1 MYSAIYK
8 YKLIALYTS
17 NLVPRVLSYPPSLSL
32 CRVGRRE
39 PWERGCGLRCCQKT
53 LLKMDT
59 FRTDFVWQNFTE
71 WNLEMLSNCDLR
83 LGLKIISELE
93 IQVLVSLMT
102 NLHFLQWRQDV
113 SYLGCWTICL
123 HVGGVCYR
131 FLSPLSCNYLK
142 TLKQNP
148 KIGEWGGVGE
158 GGRRGQLSHI
168 NQINFVEICSFSNK
182 TNWLLTYS
190 TWFLSDVQM
199 SLSSVLAP
207 FGFIY
212 SLIFCRLFFT
222 VL

>member
-1 MYSAIYK
+1 MRLRA
-8 YKLIALYTS
+8 ALLSENPLEDGHFSDRFRLTEFY
-17 NLVPRVLSYPPSLSL
+17 RVKFRNVVELWLRPPLA
-32 CRVGRRE
+32 VI
-39 PWERGCGLRCCQKT
+39 GL
-53 LLKMDT
+53 
-59 FRTDFVWQNFTE
+59 FRFY
-71 WNLEMLSNCDLR
+71 LR
-83 LGLKIISELE
+83 LGLKIISGLE

-131 FLSPLSCNYLK
+131 FLSPQSCNYLK

-148 KIGEWGGVGE
+148 KIGEWGGVG